1 MDSKGLDRV
10 RRLGKAGVTDGS
22 PVSAWS
28 AGCVVLVLTK
38 MANVGETAIRLA
50 GEFSLS
56 TYPEPAPEGSP
67 DASRHLAIWI
77 CNTENR
83 ARESGSGTASRSMGI
98 AMGGWMLITQR
109 LVSREPRTA
118 EA

>member
-10 RRLGKAGVTDGS
+10 RRLGKAGITDGS
-22 PVSAWS
+22 PVSVWS
-28 AGCVVLVLTK
+28 AGWVVLVLTK
-38 MANVGETAIRLA
+38 MANVEGEAAIRLA

-77 CNTENR
+77 CNTER
-83 ARESGSGTASRSMGI
+83 IGLEKVVRELPADR
-98 AMGGWMLITQR
+98 W
-109 LVSREPRTA
+109 E
-118 EA
+118 